1 MSRKLKVGESVRVN
15 ETGEYGV
22 IKGREIVPTDSKRIE
37 IQYIVK
43 TGEGINKWK
52 AYSKKELSPI
62 VKTNTEVYPKVYT
75 NMFIDD
81 KTDRELMLVAIVGKN
96 YVDHKVLRMGYA
108 LRHPHDE
115 SNTKMALKIA
125 KHRAIERPICILE
138 SHYKGEF
145 NEDTVNSLMSAKA
158 RYIFTHLENF
168 VKK

>member
-1 MSRKLKVGESVRVN
+1 MSRKLKVGQNVRVK

-22 IKGREIVPTDSKRIE
+22 IKGREVVPTEGKRIE

-62 VKTNTEVYPKVYT
+62 VKTNTEVYPKIYT
-75 NMFIDD
+75 NMFVDD

-96 YVDHKVLRMGYA
+96 YVDRKVLHMGYA

-125 KHRAIERPICILE
+125 KHRAFERSYLQFG
-138 SHYKGEF
+138 KLLQG
-145 NEDTVNSLMSAKA
+145 
-158 RYIFTHLENF
+158 
-168 VKK
+168 

>member
-75 NMFIDD
+75 NTFFDD
-81 KTDRELMLVAIVGKN
+81 KTNRELMLVAIVGKN
-96 YVDHKVLRMGYA
+96 YVDHKVLCMGYA

-115 SNTKMALKIA
+115 SNTKMAL
-125 KHRAIERPICILE
+125 
-138 SHYKGEF
+138 
-145 NEDTVNSLMSAKA
+145 
-158 RYIFTHLENF
+158 
-168 VKK
+168 

>member
-1 MSRKLKVGESVRVN
+1 MSRKLKVGESVRVK

-22 IKGREIVPTDSKRIE
+22 IKGREVVPTEGKRIE

-62 VKTNTEVYPKVYT
+62 VKTNTEVYPKIYT
-75 NMFIDD
+75 NIFVDD
-81 KTDRELMLVAIVGKN
+81 KTDRELMMVAIVDKN
-96 YVDHKVLRMGYA
+96 YVDSKVLHMGYA

-125 KHRAIERPICILE
+125 KHRAFERPICILE
-138 SHYKGEF
+138 SYYKGEF

>member
-22 IKGREIVPTDSKRIE
+22 IKGREIVPTEGKRIE

-52 AYSKKELSPI
+52 AYSKNELSPI
-62 VKTNTEVYPKVYT
+62 VKTNTEVYPKIYT
-75 NMFIDD
+75 NMFVDD

-96 YVDHKVLRMGYA
+96 YVDHKVLSMGYA

-138 SHYKGEF
+138 SYYKGEF

>member
-1 MSRKLKVGESVRVN
+1 MSRKLKVGEPVRVN
-15 ETGEYGV
+15 ATGEHGV
-22 IKGREIVPTDSKRIE
+22 IKGREVVPMEGKKIE

-43 TGEGINKWK
+43 TGEGIDKWK
-52 AYSKKELSPI
+52 AYSKKELTPLA
-62 VKTNTEVYPKVYT
+62 KTNTEVYPKVYSKT
-75 NMFIDD
+75 FVDD
-81 KTDRELMLVAIVGKN
+81 KTKRELMLVAIVGKN
-96 YVDHKVLRMGYA
+96 YIDRKVLRIGYA

-125 KHRAIERPICILE
+125 KHRAIERPICSLE
-138 SHYKGEF
+138 SYYKGEF

>member
-22 IKGREIVPTDSKRIE
+22 IKGREVVHTEGKRIE

-62 VKTNTEVYPKVYT
+62 VKTNTGVYPKFYT
-75 NMFIDD
+75 NMFVDD
-81 KTDRELMLVAIVGKN
+81 KTGRELMLVALVGKN
-96 YVDHKVLRMGYA
+96 YVGHKVLRLGYA

-125 KHRAIERPICILE
+125 KHRAIEHPICILE
-138 SHYKGEF
+138 SYYNGEF

>member
-15 ETGEYGV
+15 ATGEHGV
-22 IKGREIVPTDSKRIE
+22 IKGREVVPMEGKRIE
-37 IQYIVK
+37 VQYVVK

-52 AYSKKELSPI
+52 AYSRKELSPI
-62 VKTNTEVYPKVYT
+62 VKTNTEVYPKIYT
-75 NMFIDD
+75 NMFVDD
-81 KTDRELMLVAIVGKN
+81 KTGRELMLVAIVGKN
-96 YVDHKVLRMGYA
+96 YIDRKVLHMGYA

-138 SHYKGEF
+138 SYYKGEF

>member
-22 IKGREIVPTDSKRIE
+22 IKGREIVPTEGKRIE

-62 VKTNTEVYPKVYT
+62 VKTIV
-75 NMFIDD
+75 DD

-138 SHYKGEF
+138 SYYNGEF